1 MHYIFIIQENLQVY
15 IFQLYKNDSL
25 SNKPV
30 QHSLTFLLVNKSQNF
45 YSVIL

>member
-1 MHYIFIIQENLQVY
+1 MFQENLQVY
-15 IFQLYKNDSL
+15 TFHPYKNDSL

-30 QHSLTFLLVNKSQNF
+30 QHPLTFFLVNKSQNF